1 MNFPELILLGAGL
14 AMDAFAV
21 AVCKGLC
28 MKRINYAQSAL
39 IALFFGVFQALMPYL
54 GYLLGNTFA
63 GFIGGIDHFITFALL
78 SYIGG
83 KMMYEAIHESDEGL
97 VCPVNFTIDYKELF
111 MLSVATSID
120 AFAVGVT
127 FSFEKNINIFK
138 NISVIGIT
146 TFIIAFAGVIIGNSF
161 GAKYKN
167 KAEFAGGLV
176 LVILGIKILAEGL
189 I

>member
-28 MKRINYAQSAL
+28 MKKINYGYSL
-39 IALFFGVFQALMPYL
+39 IIALFFGVFQALMPYL

-63 GFIGGIDHFITFALL
+63 GFIGEVDHFITFALL

-83 KMMYEAIHESDEGL
+83 KMMYESGHSNDEGL
-97 VCPVNFTIDYKELF
+97 VCPVNFKPDYRELF
-111 MLSVATSID
+111 VLSVATSID

-127 FSFEKNINIFK
+127 FSFEKSINIFK

-146 TFIIAFAGVIIGNSF
+146 TFIIAFAGVIIGNTF

-176 LVILGIKILAEGL
+176 LVILGIKILIEGIL
-189 I
+189 

>member
-28 MKRINYAQSAL
+28 MKKINYGQGAM
-39 IALFFGVFQALMPYL
+39 IALFFGAFQALMPYL

-63 GFIGGIDHFITFALL
+63 GFIGGIDHWITFALL

-83 KMMYEAIHESDEGL
+83 KMMYESIHSHDESL
-97 VCPVNFTIDYKELF
+97 SCPVKFKLDYKELF
-111 MLSVATSID
+111 VLSVATSID

-127 FSFEKNINIFK
+127 FSFGKSINIFK

-146 TFIIAFAGVIIGNSF
+146 TFIIAFLGVIIGNTF

-176 LVILGIKILAEGL
+176 LAVLGIKILIEGIL
-189 I
+189 